1 MNKDI
6 KRSNRKYILN
16 LLFSTLLLFVAASG
30 QYAQTGIKYIE
41 GSSFSV
47 DINIEWTDPAQ
58 YNEANDQTIEQVFF
72 KNAVTSPQNYLPIK
86 SGVVEISN
94 VYSDVQVNLVNPVFR
109 NVTAVERTL
118 LKSNDFAEQINIT
131 TEVKQSRGKT
141 YMYYSFTPIVD
152 AESGLKLLISAVLD
166 FGFIQRS
173 VQRGDRDA
181 NSWKE
186 QSVLAAGDW
195 YKISTSKNGIYRVDY
210 NYLQNL
216 GVDMSG
222 LSSDAIRLF
231 GTPAGALSINNS
243 DYKPDDLDEVS
254 IQMVDDGDGM
264 FNQGDYFLFYGE
276 GQNTWS
282 IAGSRFVHEK
292 NPYADSNAYFITV
305 NSSVSGS
312 PKRIIETNVSETS
325 NYTSTSYDFYAFH
338 ESDASNLIKSGREW
352 YGEQMGIVPSF
363 DFGFSIPDIVTTE
376 NAFVVASYAGRSV
389 SIAGTNI
396 SMSLPNQGVSAQS
409 NTVPAVPSGYAV
421 QYARSGNFEQEFLPS
436 GPNFLTKIEFD
447 NSINPQAT
455 AWVDEIEVNARRR
468 SVFSGG
474 FMSMRD
480 RNSVASNRVTKFE
493 IEALDDG
500 FEVWDVTEFT
510 NTVKLQLNGDVL
522 SGFWFNQSTDTLRE
536 FVVFDYTSF
545 LTPTVIGR
553 VDNQNLHAWRNI
565 DYVIV
570 THPLF
575 RSHADQLAELHRQ
588 ADDFNV
594 EVIEVAKVYNEF
606 SGGVQDVTAIKELMR
621 MLYKRAIAENGTLP
635 SYLLLFGDASYDYM
649 NRVSGNSNFV
659 PSYQTRNS
667 LAPTASIVSDDY
679 YGLLDDN
686 EGEAMNDLVDIGIG
700 RLPARNRAE
709 ATAMVDKTIAYASS
723 KSFGNWRNWVAFV
736 ADDAEENGNPHVFM
750 EDADDLANIIQ
761 DSASRIDVQKIF
773 MDAFTQEAGSGGQR
787 YPDGA
792 LAISERVQKG
802 ALMMYYIGHGGE
814 LGWAH
819 ERILDVA
826 TINKWTNSPRLPV
839 FITATCEFTRYDD
852 PRRTSA
858 GEYVML
864 NPDGGGVALLTTTR
878 AVYGSPNL
886 TLTTQFTKGAFSSIT
901 NGQQRLGD
909 LTRLTKV
916 RSLTVGDTA
925 TATSLIANNTR
936 CFALLGDPALKL
948 AYPQYEVVITEMPD
962 TIRALDKVKI
972 KGRIADKSGQ
982 TLEDFNGIV
991 IPVVF
996 DKESKLQ
1003 TQDNDG
1009 RGAYDYTE
1017 RRSTLFRGRVRAV
1030 NGLFEVEFIVP
1041 KDIDK
1046 EYGYGKVS
1054 SYAYDEVRDASG
1066 SYFDFV
1072 IGGLSDN
1079 PVVDKQGPEV
1089 DLFMNNTQFVF
1100 GGLTDENPDLYAELN
1115 DFSGINMVGTGI
1127 GHDLIA
1133 VLDGNASNTLVMND
1147 YYEADEN
1154 SYQSGKVRYPF
1165 NDLEEGLHNL
1175 KFQAWDVHNNPSEA
1189 YTEFVVANSEEFALD
1204 HILNYPNPFTTNTNF
1219 YFEHNK
1225 PGQSLTVSID
1235 VFTVSGKL
1243 VKTFRGDFYSDGFRV
1258 GPIQWDGLD
1267 EYGDKIARGVY
1278 LYKLKVN
1285 TPQGQTAEEF
1295 ERLVILN

>member
-1 MNKDI
+1 MNNHI
-6 KRSNRKYILN
+6 KRSNRKDTLGLFISFLFLSLVSIN
-16 LLFSTLLLFVAASG
+16 LHAQSDIRYVQGASFVVD
-30 QYAQTGIKYIE
+30 AQINWIEPVKY
-41 GSSFSV
+41 
-47 DINIEWTDPAQ
+47 T
-58 YNEANDQTIEQVFF
+58 EANEQSFQQIFF
-72 KNAVTSPQNYLPIK
+72 EGAVVSPINYLPVY
-86 SGVVEISN
+86 SGVIEIN
-94 VYSDVQVNLVNPVFR
+94 RKYSEVDVVLQSPNFR
-109 NVTAVERTL
+109 SVSGTEKQLLNTLTLPISLKVTTDIKE
-118 LKSNDFAEQINIT
+118 
-131 TEVKQSRGKT
+131 SRGKK
-141 YMYYSFTPIVD
+141 YLYYSFVPIIREGTGISLLTETRLSFNFK
-152 AESGLKLLISAVLD
+152 ESET
-166 FGFIQRS
+166 
-173 VQRGDRDA
+173 QRGGRDA

-186 QSVLAAGDW
+186 QSVLSAGDW
-195 YKISTSKNGIYRVDY
+195 YKISTSEEGIYRIDF
-210 NYLQNL
+210 NFLQDL
-216 GVDMSG
+216 GIDVNG
-222 LSSDAIRLF
+222 LTSDAIRLF
-231 GTPAGALSINNS
+231 GTPGGELSTSNGEE
-243 DYKPDDLDEVS
+243 KPDDLEEVS
-254 IQMVDDGDGM
+254 IEMIDDGDGM
-264 FNQGDYFLFYGE
+264 FNQGDYFLFYGDD
-276 GQNTWS
+276 QNTWVLS
-282 IAGSRFVHEK
+282 GSRYIHAN
-292 NPYADSNAYFITV
+292 NPYADSNTYFITV

-312 PKRIIETNVSETS
+312 PKRINEVNVSETS
-325 NYTSTSYDFYAFH
+325 NYTSSSYDYYDFH

-363 DFGFSIPDIVTTE
+363 DFGFSVPDIVTTE
-376 NAFVVASYAGRSV
+376 KAFVVASYAGRSV
-389 SIAGTNI
+389 SIAGAEI
-396 SMSLPNQGVSAQS
+396 SLSVPNQGLSPES
-409 NTVPAVPSGYAV
+409 KIVPAVPSGYAT
-421 QYARSGNFEQEFLPS
+421 QYARSGNFELEFNPVGS
-436 GPNFLTKIEFD
+436 NFLTKIEFD

-455 AWVDEIEVNARRR
+455 AWVNEIEVNARRR

-474 FMSMRD
+474 FMPMRD
-480 RNSVASNRVTKFE
+480 RNSVADGRITRFE
-493 IEALDDG
+493 IKAVEDE
-500 FEVWDVTEFT
+500 FEVWDVTDFS
-510 NTVKLQLNGDVL
+510 NTVKLQINGNVISD
-522 SGFWFNQSTDTLRE
+522 FWFNQLTDTLRE
-536 FVVFDYTSF
+536 FVVFDNTV
-545 LTPTVIGR
+545 LRTPSKVGR
-553 VDNQNLHAWRNI
+553 VENQNLHSLRNI
-565 DYVIV
+565 DYVII

-575 RSHADQLAELHRQ
+575 KSHAEQLAELHRQ
-588 ADDFNV
+588 ADDFSV
-594 EVIEVAKVYNEF
+594 EVIEIAQVYNEF

-635 SYLLLFGDASYDYM
+635 GYLLLFGDASYDYM

-667 LAPTASIVSDDY
+667 LTPTASIVSDDY
-679 YGLLDDN
+679 FGLLDDS
-686 EGEAMNDLVDIGIG
+686 EGEAMNDLVDVGIG
-700 RLPARNRAE
+700 RLPARNRSE
-709 ATAMVDKTIAYASS
+709 ATAMVNKTLAYAST
-723 KSFGNWRNWVAFV
+723 KSFGDWRNWVSFV

-750 EDADDLANIIQ
+750 EDANDLDQIIR
-761 DSASRIDVQKIF
+761 DSASRINVQKLF

-792 LAISERVQKG
+792 KAISERVQKG

-814 LGWAH
+814 LGWGH
-819 ERILDVA
+819 ERFLEVA

-839 FITATCEFTRYDD
+839 FITATCEFTRFDD

-925 TATSLIANNTR
+925 TATSLIAGNTR
-936 CFALLGDPALKL
+936 CFALMGDPALKL
-948 AYPQYEVVITEMPD
+948 SYPQYDILITEMPD

-972 KGRIADKSGQ
+972 KGRVADDKGQ
-982 TLEDFNGIV
+982 TLVDFNGIV

-1003 TQDNDG
+1003 TQDNDD

-1030 NGLFEVEFIVP
+1030 NGIFEVEFIVP

-1046 EYGYGKVS
+1046 EYGFGKVS
-1054 SYAYDEVRDASG
+1054 SYAFDDVRDASG

-1072 IGGLSDN
+1072 IGGISDN
-1079 PVVDKQGPEV
+1079 PVIDKEGPQV

-1100 GGLTDENPDLYAELN
+1100 GGLTDESPDLYAELN

-1133 VLDGNASNTLVMND
+1133 VLDGNSSNTLVLND
-1147 YYEADEN
+1147 YYEANEN

-1165 NDLEEGLHNL
+1165 NDLEEGLHSL

-1204 HILNYPNPFTTNTNF
+1204 HILNYPNPFTTNTSF

-1225 PGQSLTVSID
+1225 PGQSLTVNID
-1235 VFTVSGKL
+1235 IFTVSGKL
-1243 VKTFRGDFYSDGFRV
+1243 VKTFRGAYYSDGYRV

>member
-1 MNKDI
+1 MNKNV
-6 KRSNRKYILN
+6 KRFNNKNILRLLISILLMIVAVSNH
-16 LLFSTLLLFVAASG
+16 
-30 QYAQTGIKYIE
+30 YAQTGINYVE

-47 DINIEWTDPAQ
+47 EIELEWLDPVE
-58 YNEANDQTIEQVFF
+58 YSEANEQTF
-72 KNAVTSPQNYLPIK
+72 KQIAFKDAVISPLNYLPIY
-86 SGVVEISN
+86 SGVVEIN
-94 VYSDVQVNLVNPVFR
+94 GTYNAVENKLKNPFFR
-109 NVTAVERTL
+109 NVSVVEKEL
-118 LKSNDFAEQINIT
+118 LKPYAFAGRVELT
-131 TEVKQSRGKT
+131 TDIKQSRGKT
-141 YMYYSFTPIVD
+141 YMYYSFVPIINAGTD
-152 AESGLKLLISAVLD
+152 IELLTSIELE
-166 FGFIQRS
+166 FEFRQNNE
-173 VQRGDRDA
+173 QRGSRDA

-186 QSVLAAGDW
+186 QSVLVSGDW
-195 YKISTSKNGIYRVDY
+195 YKIATSVDGIYRVDY
-210 NYLQNL
+210 NFLQNL
-216 GVDMSG
+216 GIDMSG

-231 GTPAGALSINNS
+231 GTPAGALSIKNS
-243 DYKPDDLDEVS
+243 DEKPDDLQELS
-254 IQMVDDGDGM
+254 IEMIDDGDGM
-264 FNQGDYFLFYGE
+264 FNPGDYFLFYGE
-276 GQNTWS
+276 DQHTWS
-282 IAGSRFVHEK
+282 IAGSRFVHAK

-305 NSSVSGS
+305 NSSVAGS
-312 PKRIIETNVSETS
+312 PKRITETNVSETS
-325 NYTSTSYDFYAFH
+325 NYTSNSCDFHAFH
-338 ESDASNLIKSGREW
+338 ESNASNLIKSGREW

-363 DFGFSIPDIVTTE
+363 DFGFSVPDIVTTE
-376 NAFVVASYAGRSV
+376 NAFVVASYAARSV
-389 SIAGTNI
+389 SIAGTKV
-396 SMSLPNQGVSAQS
+396 SMSLPNQGVEPEW
-409 NTVPAVPSGYAV
+409 NIVPAVPSGYAV
-421 QYARSGNFEQEFLPS
+421 QYARSGNFEKEFLPTGS
-436 GPNFLTKIEFD
+436 NFLTKIEFD
-447 NSINPQAT
+447 NSVNPQAS

-474 FMSMRD
+474 FMGFRD
-480 RNSVASNRVTKFE
+480 RNSVADGRITRFE
-493 IEALDDG
+493 IGALDDG
-500 FEVWDVTEFT
+500 FEVWDITDFG
-510 NTVKLQLNGDVL
+510 NSIKLQVNGNVL

-536 FVVFDYTSF
+536 FVVFDHTSF
-545 LTPTVIGR
+545 LTPAAVGR
-553 VDNQNLHAWRNI
+553 VGNQNLHSLRNV

-575 RSHADQLAELHRQ
+575 KSHADQLAELHRQ
-588 ADDFNV
+588 SDDFNV

-621 MLYKRAIAENGTLP
+621 MLYKRAVAENGVLP

-649 NRVSGNSNFV
+649 NRISGNSNFV

-679 YGLLDDN
+679 FGLLDDN

-700 RLPARNRAE
+700 RLPARNRSE
-709 ATAMVDKTIAYASS
+709 ATAMVNKTLAYASS

-750 EDADDLANIIQ
+750 EDADDLAKIIQ

-792 LAISERVQKG
+792 AAISERVQKG

-839 FITATCEFTRYDD
+839 FITATCEFTRFDD

-925 TATSLIANNTR
+925 SATSLIANNTR

-948 AYPQYEVVITEMPD
+948 AYPQYEVLITEMPD
-962 TIRALDKVKI
+962 TIKALDKVKI
-972 KGRIADKSGQ
+972 QGRVADKNGQ

-1054 SYAYDEVRDASG
+1054 SYAYDDIRDASG

-1072 IGGLSDN
+1072 IGGFSDN
-1079 PVVDKQGPEV
+1079 PVVDKEGPQV
-1089 DLFMNNTQFVF
+1089 DLFMNNTQFIF
-1100 GGLTDENPDLYAELN
+1100 GGLTDESPDLYAELN

-1133 VLDGNASNTLVMND
+1133 VLDGNSSNTLVMND

-1204 HILNYPNPFTTNTNF
+1204 HILNYPNPFTTNTSF

-1243 VKTFRGDFYSDGFRV
+1243 VKTFRGDFYSDGYRV